1 MFLLNMEYIFCY
13 MALLINTEKLIAVG
27 SSSKS
32 QGDSIMQ
39 NVKASERA
47 HIAAENKAR
56 QISDIV
62 NKIKEM
68 SPESSQEYI
77 QQVVMSLLGATEM
90 YEEAMKQ
97 QKRATASL
105 LATEAVMLEVLGHT
119 QTLWEPM
126 KTFSTYVPKVN
137 PCFWCSQKF
146 SSLVALNF
154 HFQSKHQQKLKEIV
168 SLTHI
173 CNSYKMYIISDI
185 NTCL

>member
-1 MFLLNMEYIFCY
+1 
-13 MALLINTEKLIAVG
+13 MALLINTPKLIAVG

-39 NVKASERA
+39 NVKSSERA

-62 NKIKEM
+62 NEIKEM

-105 LATEAVMLEVLGHT
+105 LSAETLMLEVLGDT

-146 SSLVALNF
+146 SSLVALHF
-154 HFQSKHQQKLKEIV
+154 HFQSKHQQKLKKIV
-168 SLTHI
+168 SLSHI
-173 CNSYKMYIISDI
+173 YTAYKIYIISDI

>member
-1 MFLLNMEYIFCY
+1 

-27 SSSKS
+27 SSSKT

-39 NVKASERA
+39 NMKASERA

-62 NKIKEM
+62 NEIKEM

-77 QQVVMSLLGATEM
+77 HQVVMSLLGATEM

-105 LATEAVMLEVLGHT
+105 LAVEAVMLEIL
-119 QTLWEPM
+119 
-126 KTFSTYVPKVN
+126 
-137 PCFWCSQKF
+137 
-146 SSLVALNF
+146 
-154 HFQSKHQQKLKEIV
+154 
-168 SLTHI
+168 
-173 CNSYKMYIISDI
+173 
-185 NTCL
+185 